1 MWKIIL
7 KLNATEKEKVIKNN
21 ANSRA
26 LLPSGYSLLPV
37 LVDQSIILIMFHI
50 FCVEFLCVT
59 VASRSL

>member
-37 LVDQSIILIMFHI
+37 LVDQSIILIMFHV
-50 FCVEFLCVT
+50 FCLEFSVCNCGI
-59 VASRSL
+59 